1 MTYNEMTD
9 EQLISE
15 YRGLYQAIYE
25 IECYGSHDIMNLDN
39 LASELMSRG
48 YTITMKPEIYKE
60 EEDEEEEEFVEV
72 VEDETKT
79 IW

>member
-9 EQLISE
+9 EQLIDDYKS
-15 YRGLYQAIYE
+15 LYQTIYE
-25 IECYGSHDIMNLDN
+25 VECYGTRDIVELDN
-39 LASELMSRG
+39 VASELMSRG
-48 YTITMKPEIYKE
+48 YSITMKPEIYKE

-72 VEDETKT
+72 VEDEAIS